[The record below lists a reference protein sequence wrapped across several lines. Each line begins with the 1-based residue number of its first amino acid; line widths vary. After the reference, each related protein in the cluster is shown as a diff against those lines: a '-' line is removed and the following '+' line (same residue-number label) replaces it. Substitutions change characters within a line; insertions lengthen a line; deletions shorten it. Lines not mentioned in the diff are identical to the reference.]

1 MKRFLFIISVFAV
14 YIAAL
19 HTIFPVLVDPFNIFH
34 ADSIRDNGIQ
44 PNQNYIRT
52 KYILGNKDT
61 YNGFM
66 FGSSRVGA
74 IHTDKIPGAKVYNM
88 AYPNG
93 LPSEH
98 LANIMT
104 FLENGIKAGVV
115 RIRYMRPFP
124 NEEIAEVLKNAK
136 AYGVL
141 EKDISF
147 GNEGTVYTNVN
158 SALKKAG
165 VNAPGYDFVGG
176 LGGRNISHG
185 DIEKIFSDIAAGTDS
200 VTFIGI
206 GGGNNG

>member
-1 MKRFLFIISVFAV
+1 MKRFLLIISVFAV
-14 YIAAL
+14 YIAAI
-19 HTIFPVLVDPFNIFH
+19 HTIFPILVDPFNIFH

-61 YNGFM
+61 YNGFL

-104 FLENGIKAGVV
+104 FLESGIKPSVIYIGVDS
-115 RIRYMRPFP
+115 ISYT
-124 NEEIAEVLKNAK
+124 EEMSDHIYEQLRCPYEVLKNDRLLFCRLYLNPAVTMK
-136 AYGVL
+136 SL
-141 EKDISF
+141 EI
-147 GNEGTVYTNVN
+147 
-158 SALKKAG
+158 
-165 VNAPGYDFVGG
+165 
-176 LGGRNISHG
+176 GRVH
-185 DIEKIFSDIAAGTDS
+185 
-200 VTFIGI
+200 V
-206 GGGNNG
+206 